1 MNMKKKK
8 HCFRIN
14 FYKFLLRTIGK
25 ILPLRR
31 HPFGKLAN
39 SLRVHY
45 ARNISPHVPKKCIIE
60 SGAEIQE
67 DVVISEGAS
76 IGPRCLVQIGT
87 VFEGQN
93 MMGPDVKIFTSN
105 HNYSVEKHGFNGMTE
120 VNPVYIGKNVWIG
133 ANVIITPGVR
143 IGPNSIVGA
152 GAVVTKSYPGG
163 VLIAGNPAV
172 IKKIIDDEIYR
183 ECIKEQ

>member
-45 ARNISPHVPKKCIIE
+45 ARNISPHVSKKCIIE

-120 VNPVYIGKNVWIG
+120 VNPVYIGKNVCQRYYYSWG
-133 ANVIITPGVR
+133 ANWTEFNCRRRCCGNEVLSWG
-143 IGPNSIVGA
+143 SINCR
-152 GAVVTKSYPGG
+152 KSRC
-163 VLIAGNPAV
+163 
-172 IKKIIDDEIYR
+172 D
-183 ECIKEQ
+183 